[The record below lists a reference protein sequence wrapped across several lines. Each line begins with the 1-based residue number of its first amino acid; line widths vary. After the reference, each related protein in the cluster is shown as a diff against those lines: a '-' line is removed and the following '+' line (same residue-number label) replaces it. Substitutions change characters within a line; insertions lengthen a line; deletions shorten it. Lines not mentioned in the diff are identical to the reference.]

1 MIYYF
6 QEYFCRGKLL
16 PLVIKGNERWDICVG
31 RAHAR
36 ECLSHTLRGAKTFI
50 CRQRTRERLSGPL
63 GGRTKQTFDIRH
75 CFNWQGF
82 KHKDSTFSAFF
93 NSLQML
99 QLMSQT
105 KDTFLM
111 CRNYEQG
118 HKRIRRAS
126 VWQLKDP
133 LNFLVFCSLT
143 CFVGLTRVSLP
154 KLFTVPGE
162 GHFLAAVQLPN
173 KSTNKRQCQ
182 VSIRFY
188 NWIIIG

>member
-1 MIYYF
+1 MSISAGRNSHDLLFSRVLLQRETSPTSHQRKWKMRYM
-6 QEYFCRGKLL
+6 CGKS
-16 PLVIKGNERWDICVG
+16 
-31 RAHAR
+31 AR

-82 KHKDSTFSAFF
+82 KHKDSTLGHIFSFF

-133 LNFLVFCSLT
+133 LNF
-143 CFVGLTRVSLP
+143 
-154 KLFTVPGE
+154 
-162 GHFLAAVQLPN
+162 
-173 KSTNKRQCQ
+173 
-182 VSIRFY
+182 
-188 NWIIIG
+188 